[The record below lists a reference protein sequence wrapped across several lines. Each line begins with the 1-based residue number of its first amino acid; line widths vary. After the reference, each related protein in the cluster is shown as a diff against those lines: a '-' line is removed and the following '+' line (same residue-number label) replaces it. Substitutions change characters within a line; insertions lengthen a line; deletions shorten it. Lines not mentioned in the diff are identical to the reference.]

1 MVVHY
6 TLYKSHNCR
15 EVIWRIK
22 RIANTRTWTYRTK
35 INNFPV
41 LIMIRMTS
49 YGAKNITHWSSN
61 ENMELMTELYKALPR
76 STLTGRY
83 NIK

>member
-1 MVVHY
+1 
-6 TLYKSHNCR
+6 
-15 EVIWRIK
+15 
-22 RIANTRTWTYRTK
+22 
-35 INNFPV
+35 
-41 LIMIRMTS
+41 MTS